1 MGRSSSKGSTASS
14 GSRSNASSSSS
25 SSSVVEKLEMLRNFC
40 PSFSEKDLST
50 CLSQAGYNVQLAAE
64 RLMTGQFEPTGGK
77 AAAEAVVIGGK
88 ATTVVSISSVKPSS
102 TTITNKKRLASEDDT
117 NNNHNNNN
125 HKYHHINKKTPRSVR
140 PENNKRSPHVIPPT
154 PRPSLQSTNNH
165 YDDAPLFLLC
175 ERWLVGTCTTRY
187 GRVFHRQ
194 VLEITHSDNQNV
206 VRFRGSQVEGTLS
219 RSLAQML
226 SPLLS
231 YKNNTT
237 VDDMEDDDD
246 HNGTTKLIELRA
258 EALMDDRDIPMGGE
272 VPLKLT

>member
-1 MGRSSSKGSTASS
+1 MRRSSSKGSTASS
-14 GSRSNASSSSS
+14 RSSAS

-64 RLMTGQFEPTGGK
+64 RLMTGQFEPTGK
-77 AAAEAVVIGGK
+77 SAAVVVGN
-88 ATTVVSISSVKPSS
+88 AAVVPISSVKPSS
-102 TTITNKKRLASEDDT
+102 TATATKKRLAPDDT
-117 NNNHNNNN
+117 TTTTTTTSH
-125 HKYHHINKKTPRSVR
+125 KKTARSTC
-140 PENNKRSPHVIPPT
+140 PENKRSPHVIPPT
-154 PRPSLQSTNNH
+154 PRPLQSTKKN
-165 YDDAPLFLLC
+165 DDGSLLLC

-194 VLEITHSDNQNV
+194 VLEITHSDKHRV
-206 VRFRGSQVEGTLS
+206 VRFRGSQIEGTLC
-219 RSLAQML
+219 RSLAEML

-231 YKNNTT
+231 YSNDN
-237 VDDMEDDDD
+237 DIEDGDDDRM
-246 HNGTTKLIELRA
+246 KLIELRA